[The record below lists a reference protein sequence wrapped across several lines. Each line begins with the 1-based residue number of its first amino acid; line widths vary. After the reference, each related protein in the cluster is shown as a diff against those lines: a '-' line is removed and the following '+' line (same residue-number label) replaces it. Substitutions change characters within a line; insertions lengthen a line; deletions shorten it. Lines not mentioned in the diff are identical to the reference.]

1 MSLDRDPHRSPQ
13 TLLEVRNLHTWFR
26 ADGETVR
33 AVDGVSFHIDAGET
47 FCLVGESGSGKSV
60 SALSVIGLL
69 PADLTERCDG
79 EILFRLDPQAGA
91 APRDL
96 LRLPEEE
103 LMQVRGGHIAMIFQE
118 PMTSLNPVFTVGDQI
133 VEAIRLARPGVG
145 YEEAQRQAI
154 EALAEVRIEHPE
166 LRVDEYPHR
175 LSGGQ
180 RQRVMIAMAIA
191 CRPELLIADEPTT
204 ALDVTV
210 QAEILDLMQELKRRR
225 GMSLFFI
232 THDFGVVAQIAD
244 RVAVMREGRIVETG
258 SLEDVLE
265 RPAHEYT
272 RQLLAAVP
280 ENLARTSRR
289 HSAGS
294 AKAPGI
300 AGVPPASGPQAHN
313 VRGGPVAHDGS
324 CGRDA
329 RDPGKTTRPQENRA
343 FQGMTASLPGLVR
356 LEGLEVHFPIRQ
368 GVLKRTVGHV
378 RAVDGVDLRIERG
391 QILALVG
398 ESGCGKT
405 TLGRAVLRLVE
416 PTAGQ
421 VHFDGRELTGLGRRD
436 MRPMRRR
443 LQFVFQDPASSLNP
457 RLTVATALTEP
468 MAAHG
473 IGDNLEERLETAA
486 RTLDEVQLAREHL
499 WRYPHEL
506 SGGQRQRIGIA
517 RALCLRPDFVVCDEV
532 TSALDVSVQAEVL
545 QLLLDLRRERALT
558 LLFITHD
565 IGVVEYLSD
574 TTAVMH
580 EGRSRAGSDTALQ
593 RAGAPLHPPERRC
606 RVCRR
611 RRTGGCDCH
620 LLPVH
625 DCGRRRGCDS
635 KNRTPTPAGSS
646 AADTAADA
654 LATNQDPRPARRAA
668 VWIAGGREVPGDG
681 DRVAGGQ
688 AISYLFTIA
697 DADADAIRRTAEPT
711 STIWTGTWWCASRT
725 NSSST
730 CSRPPAGSSTRRRGT

>member
-1 MSLDRDPHRSPQ
+1 MRLRPDSRRRAR

-26 ADGETVR
+26 AGDETVR
-33 AVDGVSFHIDAGET
+33 AVDGASFRIEAGET

-79 EILFRLDPQAGA
+79 EVLFRLDPGDGA
-91 APRDL
+91 PPCDL
-96 LRLPEEE
+96 LRLHEDE
-103 LMQVRGGHIAMIFQE
+103 LMRVRGGHIAMIFQE
-118 PMTSLNPVFTVGDQI
+118 PMTSLNPVLTVGDQI
-133 VEAIRLARPGVG
+133 VEAIRLARPNLG
-145 YEEAQRQAI
+145 YEEAYRRAI

-210 QAEILDLMQELKRRR
+210 QAEILRLMQELKRRR

-258 SLEDVLE
+258 PLAEVLE

-280 ENLARTSRR
+280 ENLARASRR
-289 HSAGS
+289 TPAADAG
-294 AKAPGI
+294 PH
-300 AGVPPASGPQAHN
+300 PADT
-313 VRGGPVAHDGS
+313 GGDGGTPWGGETS
-324 CGRDA
+324 
-329 RDPGKTTRPQENRA
+329 PL
-343 FQGMTASLPGLVR
+343 ASPAEPLVR

-378 RAVDGVDLRIERG
+378 RAVDGVDLRIDRG

-405 TLGRAVLRLVE
+405 TLARAVLRLVE
-416 PTAGQ
+416 PTGGR
-421 VHFDGRELTGLGRRD
+421 VHFDGRELTGLTRREL
-436 MRPMRRR
+436 RPMRRR
-443 LQFVFQDPASSLNP
+443 LQYVFQDPASSLNP

-473 IGDNLEERLETAA
+473 IGESQEERLETAA
-486 RTLDEVQLAREHL
+486 RTLVEVQLTRDHL

-517 RALCLRPDFVVCDEV
+517 RALGLRPDFVVCDEV
-532 TSALDVSVQAEVL
+532 TGALDVSVQAEVL
-545 QLLLDLRRERALT
+545 RMLLHLRREHALT

-574 TTAVMH
+574 VTAVMH
-580 EGRSRAGSDTALQ
+580 GGKIVERGPTMRVC
-593 RAGAPLHPPERRC
+593 GAPEHPYTRR
-606 RVCRR
+606 
-611 RRTGGCDCH
+611 
-620 LLPVH
+620 LI
-625 DCGRRRGCDS
+625 
-635 KNRTPTPAGSS
+635 
-646 AADTAADA
+646 
-654 LATNQDPRPARRAA
+654 AA
-668 VWIAGGREVPGDG
+668 VPRLPG
-681 DRVAGGQ
+681 
-688 AISYLFTIA
+688 T
-697 DADADAIRRTAEPT
+697 
-711 STIWTGTWWCASRT
+711 
-725 NSSST
+725 
-730 CSRPPAGSSTRRRGT
+730 

>member
-1 MSLDRDPHRSPQ
+1 MNDGPAPGARM
-13 TLLEVRNLHTWFR
+13 LLEVRDLRTWFR

-33 AVDGVSFHIDAGET
+33 AVDGASFHIAPGET

-60 SALSVIGLL
+60 SALSVMGLL
-69 PADLTERCDG
+69 PRDLTERFDG
-79 EILFRLDPQAGA
+79 EVLFRLDPRPDAP
-91 APRDL
+91 PRDL
-96 LRLPEEE
+96 LRLGDEA
-103 LMQVRGGHIAMIFQE
+103 LMRVRGGHIAMIFQE

-133 VEAIRLARPGVG
+133 VEAIRLARPGLG
-145 YEEAQRQAI
+145 YEEARRETV
-154 EALAEVRIEHPE
+154 EALAEVRIERPE

-210 QAEILDLMQELKRRR
+210 QAEILGLMRELQRRS

-258 SLEDVLE
+258 LLEDVLR

-289 HSAGS
+289 HGAAEPGLPQAPPTPAAPEMPRAGGPIGNTD
-294 AKAPGI
+294 APGT
-300 AGVPPASGPQAHN
+300 AGVPGSAGVPESAGVSPAADRRSA
-313 VRGGPVAHDGS
+313 VV
-324 CGRDA
+324 DA
-329 RDPGKTTRPQENRA
+329 SETSAGTTISEA
-343 FQGMTASLPGLVR
+343 LVR
-356 LEGLEVHFPIRQ
+356 IEGLEVHFPIRQ
-368 GVLKRTVGHV
+368 GVLRRTVGHV

-391 QILALVG
+391 EILALVG

-405 TLGRAVLRLVE
+405 TLGRALLRLVE
-416 PTAGQ
+416 PTGGR
-421 VHFDGRELTGLGRRD
+421 VRFDGRELTGLTRRE

-473 IGDNLEERLETAA
+473 IGESLDERLDIAA
-486 RTLDEVQLAREHL
+486 RTLVEVQLTRDHL

-545 QLLLDLRRERALT
+545 RLLLDLRRERALT

-574 TTAVMH
+574 ATAVMH
-580 EGRSRAGSDTALQ
+580 EGKIVELGPTM
-593 RAGAPLHPPERRC
+593 
-606 RVCRR
+606 RVCTGPEHPYTRR
-611 RRTGGCDCH
+611 
-620 LLPVH
+620 LI
-625 DCGRRRGCDS
+625 
-635 KNRTPTPAGSS
+635 
-646 AADTAADA
+646 AAVPR
-654 LATNQDPRPARRAA
+654 LPRPKEVASNQSSRR
-668 VWIAGGREVPGDG
+668 VSVP
-681 DRVAGGQ
+681 RLA
-688 AISYLFTIA
+688 
-697 DADADAIRRTAEPT
+697 
-711 STIWTGTWWCASRT
+711 
-725 NSSST
+725 
-730 CSRPPAGSSTRRRGT
+730 

>member
-1 MSLDRDPHRSPQ
+1 MSPDRESERRAR
-13 TLLEVRNLHTWFR
+13 TLLDVRDLHTWFR
-26 ADGETVR
+26 AGGEAVR
-33 AVDGVSFHIDAGET
+33 AVDGASFHVAPGET

-69 PADLTERCDG
+69 PRDLTERCDG
-79 EILFRLDPQAGA
+79 QVLFRLDPRPGA
-91 APRDL
+91 PPRDL

-103 LMQVRGGHIAMIFQE
+103 LMRVRGGHIAMIFQE

-133 VEAIRLARPGVG
+133 VEAIRLARPGLG
-145 YEEAQRQAI
+145 YEEARREAI
-154 EALAEVRIEHPE
+154 EALAEVRIERPE

-210 QAEILDLMQELKRRR
+210 QAEILNLMRELQRRR

-258 SLEDVLE
+258 ALEEVLE
-265 RPAHEYT
+265 RPAHAYT

-280 ENLARTSRR
+280 ENLARGSR
-289 HSAGS
+289 HHPA
-294 AKAPGI
+294 
-300 AGVPPASGPQAHN
+300 ASGESRSPAESS
-313 VRGGPVAHDGS
+313 P
-324 CGRDA
+324 
-329 RDPGKTTRPQENRA
+329 E
-343 FQGMTASLPGLVR
+343 LLR

-378 RAVDGVDLRIERG
+378 RAVDGVNLQIHRG

-405 TLGRAVLRLVE
+405 TLGRALLRLVE

-421 VHFDGRELTGLGRRD
+421 VHFDGRELTGLTRRE
-436 MRPMRRR
+436 MRPMRSR

-473 IGDNLEERLETAA
+473 IGESLDERLETAA
-486 RTLDEVQLAREHL
+486 RTLIEVQLTRDHL

-545 QLLLDLRRERALT
+545 RMLLDLRRERALT

-574 TTAVMH
+574 TTAVMR
-580 EGRSRAGSDTALQ
+580 EGKVVELGPTA
-593 RAGAPLHPPERRC
+593 
-606 RVCRR
+606 RVCDAPEHPYTRR
-611 RRTGGCDCH
+611 
-620 LLPVH
+620 LI
-625 DCGRRRGCDS
+625 
-635 KNRTPTPAGSS
+635 
-646 AADTAADA
+646 
-654 LATNQDPRPARRAA
+654 AA
-668 VWIAGGREVPGDG
+668 VPRLP
-681 DRVAGGQ
+681 R
-688 AISYLFTIA
+688 S
-697 DADADAIRRTAEPT
+697 
-711 STIWTGTWWCASRT
+711 
-725 NSSST
+725 
-730 CSRPPAGSSTRRRGT
+730 

>member
-1 MSLDRDPHRSPQ
+1 MSPGPRQNAQ
-13 TLLEVRNLHTWFR
+13 TLLEVKNLHTWFR
-26 ADGETVR
+26 TDGETVR
-33 AVDGVSFHIDAGET
+33 AVDGASFHIETGET

-79 EILFRLDPQAGA
+79 EVLFRLDRQAGA
-91 APRDL
+91 PPSDL
-96 LRLPEEE
+96 LRLPEDE

-133 VEAIRLARPGVG
+133 VEAIRLARPNLG
-145 YEEAQRQAI
+145 YEEAYRRAI
-154 EALAEVRIEHPE
+154 DALAEVQIERPE

-210 QAEILDLMQELKRRR
+210 QAEILRLMQELQRRR

-258 SLEDVLE
+258 PLEKVLE
-265 RPAHEYT
+265 RAEHAYT

-280 ENLARTSRR
+280 ENLARTSRHR
-289 HSAGS
+289 PAARAASQAPAPATDPS
-294 AKAPGI
+294 KAAPPSPVDHIPG
-300 AGVPPASGPQAHN
+300 
-313 VRGGPVAHDGS
+313 
-324 CGRDA
+324 GRI
-329 RDPGKTTRPQENRA
+329 PSEPEVGHPE
-343 FQGMTASLPGLVR
+343 LVR
-356 LEGLEVHFPIRQ
+356 LTRLEVHFPIHQ

-378 RAVDGVDLRIERG
+378 RAVDGVDLRIHRG

-416 PTAGQ
+416 PTGGE
-421 VHFDGRELTGLGRRD
+421 VHFDGRELTGLTRRE

-473 IGDNLEERLETAA
+473 IGENLDDRLETAA
-486 RTLDEVQLAREHL
+486 QTLVEVQLTREHL

-545 QLLLDLRRERALT
+545 QLLLDLRREHALT

-580 EGRSRAGSDTALQ
+580 EGKIVELGPTA
-593 RAGAPLHPPERRC
+593 
-606 RVCRR
+606 RVCSAPEHPYTRR
-611 RRTGGCDCH
+611 
-620 LLPVH
+620 LI
-625 DCGRRRGCDS
+625 
-635 KNRTPTPAGSS
+635 
-646 AADTAADA
+646 
-654 LATNQDPRPARRAA
+654 AA
-668 VWIAGGREVPGDG
+668 VPRLPRA
-681 DRVAGGQ
+681 
-688 AISYLFTIA
+688 
-697 DADADAIRRTAEPT
+697 
-711 STIWTGTWWCASRT
+711 
-725 NSSST
+725 
-730 CSRPPAGSSTRRRGT
+730 

>member
-1 MSLDRDPHRSPQ
+1 MSRRLRTYLAGDAAQVSEGTVSDRHSG
-13 TLLEVRNLHTWFR
+13 TLLRVRNLHTWFR

-33 AVDGVSFHIDAGET
+33 AVDGASFHIEAGET

-79 EILFRLDPQAGA
+79 EVLFRLDHRAGA

-103 LMQVRGGHIAMIFQE
+103 RMRVRGRHIAMIFQE

-145 YEEAQRQAI
+145 YDEARHRAT

-166 LRVDEYPHR
+166 RRVDEYPHR

-191 CRPELLIADEPTT
+191 CRPALLIADEPTT

-210 QAEILDLMQELKRRR
+210 QAEILSLMLELKRRR
-225 GMSLFFI
+225 GMSLLFI

-244 RVAVMREGRIVETG
+244 RVAVMRAGRVVETG
-258 SLEDVLE
+258 TLEDLLR

-280 ENLARTSRR
+280 ENLARARASGHRP
-289 HSAGS
+289 A
-294 AKAPGI
+294 AN
-300 AGVPPASGPQAHN
+300 VEPPASPAGTAATPGPLE
-313 VRGGPVAHDGS
+313 G
-324 CGRDA
+324 
-329 RDPGKTTRPQENRA
+329 TRALEGA
-343 FQGMTASLPGLVR
+343 ALPGAATSASELVR
-356 LEGLEVHFPIRQ
+356 LDGLEVHFPIRQ

-378 RAVDGVDLRIERG
+378 RAVDGVDLRIRRG

-405 TLGRAVLRLVE
+405 TLGRAILRLVE
-416 PTAGQ
+416 PTGGR
-421 VHFDGRELTGLGRRD
+421 VHFDGQELTGLGRRE

-443 LQFVFQDPASSLNP
+443 LQLVFQDPASSLNP

-468 MAAHG
+468 MSAHG
-473 IGDNLEERLETAA
+473 IGESQEDRLETAA
-486 RTLDEVQLAREHL
+486 RTLVEVRLAREHL

-545 QLLLDLRRERALT
+545 QLLLDLRRDRALT

-580 EGRSRAGSDTALQ
+580 EGRIVELGPTAHVCTT
-593 RAGAPLHPPERRC
+593 PEHP
-606 RVCRR
+606 
-611 RRTGGCDCH
+611 
-620 LLPVH
+620 
-625 DCGRRRGCDS
+625 
-635 KNRTPTPAGSS
+635 
-646 AADTAADA
+646 
-654 LATNQDPRPARRAA
+654 
-668 VWIAGGREVPGDG
+668 
-681 DRVAGGQ
+681 
-688 AISYLFTIA
+688 Y
-697 DADADAIRRTAEPT
+697 
-711 STIWTGTWWCASRT
+711 
-725 NSSST
+725 
-730 CSRPPAGSSTRRRGT
+730 TRRLIGAVPRLPPGTSAGH